1 MIPQKI
7 GGGHKLQT
15 YNEKNGEYDD
25 RNDTS
30 KTTEELKKQVTVE
43 IPKEQPTV
51 VKAYDSRED
60 FKNLTDKVE
69 TKKTRKP
76 PKETFKEKP
85 PVRQNFIDKYGF
97 AGDAMYRLERIKWQ
111 DRKNAWD
118 RKMENDR
125 QSRILLRDYETEPI
139 KTKQDVIDFTKRQ
152 IGLDLKNESGFLN
165 SKRKSLYT
173 EIPNEQKNVLIPL
186 LKRYGVDAEQHGNGN
201 NYWLHIR
208 N

>member
-1 MIPQKI
+1 MLPKKI

-25 RNDTS
+25 RNGQAQ
-30 KTTEELKKQVTVE
+30 EEEKKQ
-43 IPKEQPTV
+43 PTTPQG
-51 VKAYDSRED
+51 YNSRD
-60 FKNLTDKVE
+60 NFKNLTEKVE

-111 DRKNAWD
+111 ERKNAWD

-125 QSRILLRDYETEPI
+125 QSRILLRDYQSDPI
-139 KTKQDVIDFTKRQ
+139 KTKQDIIDFTKRQ
-152 IGLDLKNESGFLN
+152 IGIDLKNESGSLN

-186 LKRYGVDAEQHGNGN
+186 LKRYGVDAEQHIGN